1 MKVEF
6 KNKKIINFFNEHSNL
21 DLESTIVK
29 FIEIMEMLH
38 EKMNSSMNNTT
49 VLEILESLKSMNGKI
64 DNVSDNVE
72 KINGETQTQFSL
84 RMSEFKKDYADELQ
98 KALTCNVSDKIE
110 PMFRTQNEA
119 LFNKTN
125 SMITSII
132 PKNEEVITSRIENTM
147 SQLYKNVSDDTKLL
161 LSQTVTKE
169 ALNKYLLEFD
179 AKITKSIETSQTI
192 FNSSLSNTEQR
203 LETRMDNIRELSS
216 NNNNVTES
224 LNSSVNNLL
233 NKFENSSV
241 KGAMSENLTVDVLG
255 NLYPTAQIDP
265 VGQTK
270 ETGDVMLIRMN
281 KPKILV
287 ENKSWNRP
295 VLQTEVSKFIRDIEV
310 QKCSGIFLSQTSK
323 ITTKENYEINIHN
336 GNVLVYL
343 HDVNN
348 DPEKIKIAVDIIDHL
363 KAKLDEYEDEL
374 SDIDNISK
382 ETLEY
387 INTEYQTFVLAKSTI
402 LKSIKDFN
410 RSLSKQIEDIAMPSL
425 EGFLSTKYSFS
436 SNKHTCEYCGYVGK
450 NLQSKAAH
458 LRGCKVKKKLENE
471 KQTNNIET
479 NTNVE
484 LETEETEESEETEE
498 NTITFPTK
506 N

>member
-1 MKVEF
+1 MKVEI

-21 DLESTIVK
+21 DLESTLVK

-49 VLEILESLKSMNGKI
+49 VLEILDSLKSMNNKI
-64 DNVSDNVE
+64 DNVSENVE
-72 KINGETQTQFSL
+72 KINGETQTQFAL
-84 RMSEFKKDYADELQ
+84 RMSELRKDYADEL
-98 KALTCNVSDKIE
+98 KTALTCNVSDKIE

-125 SMITSII
+125 TMISSII
-132 PKNEEVITSRIENTM
+132 PKNEEVITSRIENIM
-147 SQLYKNVSDDTKLL
+147 GELYKNVSEDTKSLL
-161 LSQTVTKE
+161 TQTVTQDT
-169 ALNKYLLEFD
+169 LNKYLVEFD
-179 AKITKSIETSQTI
+179 AKITKTIESSQTI
-192 FNSSLSNTEQR
+192 LNSSLSNTEQR

-216 NNNNVTES
+216 NSNNVTES

-241 KGAMSENLTVDVLG
+241 KGAMSENLTVDVLEK
-255 NLYPTAQIDP
+255 LYPTAEIDP

-281 KPKILV
+281 RPKILV

-295 VLQTEVSKFIRDIEV
+295 VLQAEVSKFIRDIEV

-323 ITTKENYEINIHN
+323 ITTKENYEINFHN

-363 KAKLDEYEDEL
+363 KVKLDEYEDDVSET
-374 SDIDNISK
+374 DNIPK

-387 INTEYQTFVLAKSTI
+387 INAEYQTFVSAKSNI
-402 LKSIKDFN
+402 LKLGKDFN
-410 RSLSKQIEDIAMPSL
+410 RNLSKQLDDMLMPSL
-425 EGFLSTKYSFS
+425 EGFLSTKFSFS
-436 SNKHTCEYCGYVGK
+436 SNKYNCEYCSFVGK
-450 NLQSKAAH
+450 NQQSKAAH
-458 LRGCKVKKKLENE
+458 LRGCKVKK
-471 KQTNNIET
+471 QM
-479 NTNVE
+479 
-484 LETEETEESEETEE
+484 EEGNMDTEE
-498 NTITFPTK
+498 NDATEENKITFPTK